1 MQNRPDQVKLDKA
14 TLEKINKN
22 QKLFKVFKD
31 YVGDKVNSSDMSS
44 ASESFSSQ
52 TQSNT
57 GKSTSNL
64 SDMFKWS
71 LRRSTQS
78 KSILYCCFH
87 TFRRQSLDIDEQI
100 PTSNN
105 FTLRF
110 ESSIKKSPKLGHAP
124 LMTYLGHN
132 NKMSN
137 QLN

>member
-64 SDMFKWS
+64 SDMFK
-71 LRRSTQS
+71 
-78 KSILYCCFH
+78 
-87 TFRRQSLDIDEQI
+87 
-100 PTSNN
+100 
-105 FTLRF
+105 
-110 ESSIKKSPKLGHAP
+110 
-124 LMTYLGHN
+124 
-132 NKMSN
+132 
-137 QLN
+137 